1 MIVSWLLSVA
11 NIIFLAMTTN
21 TSSSSSS
28 PPLLLLEKKAIVLI
42 DPVTEYKPVI
52 SAALAKN
59 LIVMAVQLS
68 PVEDRMRKFVPT
80 PATLKEAGVH
90 HVLDLQDRDVYACVH
105 ALKVLQQQPTNII
118 SIQGVVP
125 LAETAVDFS
134 DTISAMLGVPHHNP
148 LELAISRRDKG
159 FMKEAVRSSGLRVAQ
174 FARLALDESSSS
186 SSSLSSVQ
194 ELVQHKMTQLGM
206 DLPVVVKTPQ
216 GFSSTDVYICKSFQ
230 EAVTAVESILNSIGP
245 DGRRV
250 RQALLEEYIGGTEF
264 AVNLMACQE
273 TIVVTDVWKYVKNEQ
288 ARYSS
293 AEICNPNDPLLESV
307 VSYAVGVA
315 KAVGIHFGA
324 GHVELKAQE
333 QADGCYLDPVMMEV
347 GARLSGGRKATMTQ
361 AVLNGK
367 WDPFAALIDSHSG
380 IQPQVMDSYT
390 PKHFVRH
397 LFLPIDKSGTVE
409 RVHILNMSELPSMH
423 SHAMI
428 VKEGDIV
435 KETTDIT
442 SCAGFV
448 WLVGD
453 RSQVETDTQSIL
465 SSFRL
470 QIKET

>member
-1 MIVSWLLSVA
+1 
-11 NIIFLAMTTN
+11 MTT
-21 TSSSSSS
+21 SS
-28 PPLLLLEKKAIVLI
+28 PPLEKAIVLL

-52 SAALAKN
+52 LAALAKN
-59 LIVMAVQLS
+59 LIVLAVQLS

-80 PATLKEAGVH
+80 PAMLKEAGVH
-90 HVLDLQDRDVYACVH
+90 HVLDLQDRDVYACAH
-105 ALKVLQQQPTNII
+105 ALKVLQQQQPTNL
-118 SIQGVVP
+118 SIQGVIP

-134 DTISAMLGVPHHNP
+134 DTISAMLGLPHHNP

-159 FMKEAVRSSGLRVAQ
+159 FMKEAVRASGLRVAQ
-174 FARLALDESSSS
+174 FARLA
-186 SSSLSSVQ
+186 SVQ
-194 ELVQHKMTQLGM
+194 ELQTQMTELGI

-216 GFSSTDVYICKSFQ
+216 GFSTTDVFICKSFQ
-230 EAVTAVESILNSIGP
+230 EAETALESILNSIGP

-264 AVNLMACQE
+264 AVNLMAFQE
-273 TIVVTDVWKYVKNEQ
+273 RIVVTDVWKYVKTDQ

-293 AEICNPNDPLLESV
+293 AEICDPNDPSLESI
-307 VSYAVGVA
+307 VSYAMGVA
-315 KAVGIHFGA
+315 KAVGINFGA

-333 QADGCYLDPVMMEV
+333 QADGCYVDPVMMEV

-361 AVLNGK
+361 AALNGE

-380 IQPQVMDSYT
+380 IQPKVMDRYS
-390 PKHFVRH
+390 PKRFVSH
-397 LFLPIDKSGTVE
+397 LFLPIEKSGTVR
-409 RVHILNMSELPSMH
+409 RVKIDVSELSSMH

-453 RSQVETDTQSIL
+453 RSQVEIDTTSIL
-465 SSFRL
+465 SSFQL

>member
-1 MIVSWLLSVA
+1 
-11 NIIFLAMTTN
+11 MTTI
-21 TSSSSSS
+21 S
-28 PPLLLLEKKAIVLI
+28 PPLEKAVVLL
-42 DPVTEYKPVI
+42 DPVTEYKSVI
-52 SAALAKN
+52 QAALAKDM
-59 LIVMAVQLS
+59 IVMAVQLS

-80 PATLKEAGVH
+80 PAMLKEAGAH
-90 HVLDLQDRDVYACVH
+90 HVLDLQDRDGYACVH
-105 ALKVLQQQPTNII
+105 ALKVLQQQQQQQHHQPTNF
-118 SIQGVVP
+118 SIQGVIP

-134 DTISAMLGVPHHNP
+134 DTIAAMLGLPHNP

-159 FMKEAVRSSGLRVAQ
+159 FMKEAVRASGLRVAH
-174 FARLALDESSSS
+174 FARLE
-186 SSSLSSVQ
+186 SVQ
-194 ELVQHKMTQLGM
+194 ELQTYMTQLEI

-216 GFSSTDVYICKSFQ
+216 GFSTTDVYICKNIQ
-230 EAVTAVESILNSIGP
+230 EAESAVESILNSIGP

-264 AVNLMACQE
+264 AVNVMACQE
-273 TIVVTDVWKYVKNEQ
+273 KIVVTDVWKYVKTDR

-293 AEICNPNDPLLESV
+293 AEICDPNDPSFESI

-324 GHVELKAQE
+324 GHVELKAQQQ
-333 QADGCYLDPVMMEV
+333 QADGCYVDPIMMEV

-361 AVLNGK
+361 AALNGE

-380 IQPQVMDSYT
+380 IRPQVMMDSYT
-390 PKHFVRH
+390 PKNFVRH
-397 LFLPIDKSGTVE
+397 LFLPIERPGTIQSVQID
-409 RVHILNMSELPSMH
+409 VSDLSSVH
-423 SHAMI
+423 SHAML

-453 RSQVETDTQSIL
+453 RSQVEMDTKSVL
-465 SSFRL
+465 SSFQL
-470 QIKET
+470 QTKET